1 MTGAPYS
8 TFHIFYISNIEFG
21 KPKDC
26 GTKAENISTP
36 ALCGWRLPVTWPV
49 GVLTGGPR
57 EEKQLPEALVKAPVK
72 ARWKRT

>member
-8 TFHIFYISNIEFG
+8 TFHNFYISNIEFG

-36 ALCGWRLPVTWPV
+36 ALCGWPV
-49 GVLTGGPR
+49 GVLTGGPG

-72 ARWKRT
+72 APWKRT